1 MQYQKYIDKL
11 NVDLTNKT
19 YIITGA
25 NSGIGYELCKYLL
38 YLNATVIMACRSEER
53 ATAAINKIRKE
64 VKSGIVI
71 YQYYDQANLKVIKE
85 FSNKIKENYQV
96 DGLICNAG
104 IYYPKPNCKT
114 FDDVEMTFGTNY
126 LGQYYLVS
134 NLYEYLEKQ
143 KNPRIVM
150 VTSLTAYLSKYRDF
164 SKINTLS
171 RNKKYGYSK
180 LLLAME
186 AYELSKRNNNVKV
199 FLTHPG
205 VCSTNI
211 LFNKDTGLS
220 NSFARAGRRFLN
232 IFTHSA
238 KKAALTTL
246 VGVISQN
253 NEKNYIKPRGIFAI
267 SGYPKCTKL
276 PKKYKSTNLCQKTD
290 QYINEILKN
299 GLSN

>member
-1 MQYQKYIDKL
+1 MKYQKYIDNLKI
-11 NVDLTNKT
+11 DLSNKT

-38 YLNATVIMACRSEER
+38 YLNATVIMACRSEKR
-53 ATAAINKIRKE
+53 ALDAINKLREE
-64 VKSGIVI
+64 VKRGQTI
-71 YQYYDQANLKVIKE
+71 YLHYDQANLKSIKE
-85 FSNKIKENYQV
+85 FAQIIKENYKI

-104 IYYPKPNCKT
+104 IYYPKPNSKT
-114 FDDVEMTFGTNY
+114 FDNVEMTFGTNY
-126 LGQYYLVS
+126 LGQYYLVKE
-134 NLYEYLEKQ
+134 LYDYLENQ
-143 KNPRIVM
+143 VSPRIVI

-164 SKINTLS
+164 SLIDTLS

-186 AYELSKRNNNVKV
+186 AFELQNKSNKIKI

-220 NSFARAGRRFLN
+220 NAFARAGRRFLN

-238 KKAALTTL
+238 SKAALTTL
-246 VGVISQN
+246 QGVISDN
-253 NEKNYIKPRGIFAI
+253 TEKNYIKPRGIFAI
-267 SGYPKCTKL
+267 SGYPKSTKM
-276 PKKYKSTNLCQKTD
+276 PKKYHSTSLCIKTD
-290 QYINEILKN
+290 QYLDNIFNKGE
-299 GLSN
+299 